1 LRICFPNNSI
11 FKFHKFFCCST
22 AELEKRDI
30 GADSKVPL
38 EELCKKCME
47 EGIKVGKF
55 SRAQSMDLSSSLTK
69 LEEVWRKI
77 ERHTH
82 LTHRAH
88 QSDIG
93 AQRLAIQY
101 AAHCWLHAIPAAGH
115 LDNLLIP
122 GKYIVI
128 HSVELI

>member
-1 LRICFPNNSI
+1 
-11 FKFHKFFCCST
+11 
-22 AELEKRDI
+22 
-30 GADSKVPL
+30 
-38 EELCKKCME
+38 ME

-55 SRAQSMDLSSSLTK
+55 SRGQSIDLSSSLTK

-77 ERHTH
+77 ERHSH
-82 LTHRAH
+82 LTIRAH

-122 GKYIVI
+122 GENIVI
-128 HSVELI
+128 QNVKLI

>member
-1 LRICFPNNSI
+1 MFYLIYFI
-11 FKFHKFFCCST
+11 FHLL

-55 SRAQSMDLSSSLTK
+55 SRRGQSMDLSSSLVK
-69 LEEVWRKI
+69 LEDIWRKT
-77 ERHTH
+77 ELHSH
-82 LTHRAH
+82 LTHRVQ
-88 QSDIG
+88 QSDIC

-122 GKYIVI
+122 G
-128 HSVELI
+128 E

>member
-1 LRICFPNNSI
+1 
-11 FKFHKFFCCST
+11 
-22 AELEKRDI
+22 
-30 GADSKVPL
+30 
-38 EELCKKCME
+38 ME

-55 SRAQSMDLSSSLTK
+55 SRGQSVDLTSSLKK
-69 LEEVWRKI
+69 LEEAWRKV
-77 ERHTH
+77 ELHAH
-82 LTHRAH
+82 LSIRVH

-122 GKYIVI
+122 GK
-128 HSVELI
+128 

>member
-1 LRICFPNNSI
+1 M
-11 FKFHKFFCCST
+11 
-22 AELEKRDI
+22 EKRDI

-55 SRAQSMDLSSSLTK
+55 SRGQSMDLSSSLTK

-77 ERHTH
+77 ERHNH
-82 LTHRAH
+82 LTIRAH

-122 GKYIVI
+122 GEYVI
-128 HSVELI
+128 IQNDN

>member
-1 LRICFPNNSI
+1 MVNIIL
-11 FKFHKFFCCST
+11 FKNVLYTYFINLNFCLI

-38 EELCKKCME
+38 EELCKKCMA

-55 SRAQSMDLSSSLTK
+55 NRGQSMDLSSSLTK
-69 LEEVWRKI
+69 LEEIWRKN
-77 ERHTH
+77 ELHAH
-82 LTHRAH
+82 LTKRAH
-88 QSDIG
+88 QSDIA

-122 GKYIVI
+122 GEFI
-128 HSVELI
+128 LN